1 MFKRTVKYSIIVAC
15 VIAFSFSVSAD
26 YGTYGSDD
34 PGIDSTISFSAGG
47 TGYSPN
53 KSRVGAYDGEYDVY
67 LSSVKFVGIP
77 TNVFPGSSTLVKLY
91 AVRPSDYVTAGNT
104 ASFSSVHGGYSY
116 AYKDGFG
123 GYHYYY
129 KLASKSTYT
138 ALGATVGTH
147 WQA

>member
-1 MFKRTVKYSIIVAC
+1 MIKKLVSLLVITASIFAM
-15 VIAFSFSVSAD
+15 SVSVYAD
-26 YGTYGSDD
+26 YGTYGPSD

-47 TGYSPN
+47 TGYSTE
-53 KSRVGAYDGEYDVY
+53 KSTVDTYDGKYDVY

-91 AVRPSDYVTAGNT
+91 AVRPSDHVIAGNT
-104 ASFSSVHGGYSY
+104 ASFSSAHGGYSY
-116 AYKDGFG
+116 FYKSGFG
-123 GYHYYY
+123 GYHYKY

-138 ALGATVGTH
+138 ALGATVGVH